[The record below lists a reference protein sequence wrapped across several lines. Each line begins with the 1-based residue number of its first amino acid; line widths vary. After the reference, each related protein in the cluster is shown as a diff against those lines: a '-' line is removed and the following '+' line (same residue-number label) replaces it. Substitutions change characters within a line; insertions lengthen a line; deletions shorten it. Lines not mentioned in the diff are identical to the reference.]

1 MSVLTTLPIGIFC
14 VAMIF
19 AGLRDLTTMTIPNWL
34 TLMLV
39 MVFFAAAAMTSMSL
53 EEIGLHTAVGFV
65 TLLIGMVLF
74 ARGWIG
80 GGDAKLMAAV
90 ALWVGWAQALPYFI
104 VASILGGAL
113 TLVILG
119 YRNLPLPVFV
129 MRHAWALRLHDRAE
143 GVPYGLALAAAA
155 LLIFPDTEIFRLTV
169 AIG

>member
-1 MSVLTTLPIGIFC
+1 MSVLTTFPIGIFC

-34 TLMLV
+34 TLMLAV
-39 MVFFAAAAMTSMSL
+39 IFFAAAAMTSMPLS
-53 EEIGLHTAVGFV
+53 EIGLHTVVGFV
-65 TLLIGMVLF
+65 TLLIGMILF

-90 ALWVGWAQALPYFI
+90 ALWLGWAQALPYFV
-104 VASILGGAL
+104 VASIFGGAL
-113 TLVILG
+113 TLAILG
-119 YRNLPLPVFV
+119 YRNLPLPAFV
-129 MRHAWALRLHDRAE
+129 MRHDWAMRLHDRTE

-155 LLIFPDTEIFRLTV
+155 LLIFPDTEIFRLMV

>member
-1 MSVLTTLPIGIFC
+1 MSVLTTFPIGIFC

-34 TLMLV
+34 TLMLAV
-39 MVFFAAAAMTSMSL
+39 VFFAAAAMTSMPLS
-53 EEIGLHTAVGFV
+53 EIGLHTVVGFV
-65 TLLIGMVLF
+65 TLLIGMILF

-90 ALWVGWAQALPYFI
+90 ALWLGWAQALPYFV
-104 VASILGGAL
+104 VASIFGGAL
-113 TLVILG
+113 TLAILG
-119 YRNLPLPVFV
+119 YRNLPLPAFV
-129 MRHAWALRLHDRAE
+129 MRHDWAMRLHDRTE

>member
-34 TLMLV
+34 TAALV
-39 MVFFAAAAMTSMSL
+39 VLFFVTAFMGSMPLAEIGQHAAIAFATLLVGMGFFAK
-53 EEIGLHTAVGFV
+53 
-65 TLLIGMVLF
+65 
-74 ARGWIG
+74 RWIG

-90 ALWVGWAQALPYFI
+90 ALWVGLTQALPYFVI
-104 VASILGGAL
+104 ASILGGAL
-113 TLVILG
+113 TLAILG
-119 YRNLPLPVFV
+119 YRNLPMPAFV
-129 MRHAWALRLHDRAE
+129 VRCDWAMRLHDRSE
-143 GVPYGLALAAAA
+143 GIPYGLALAAAA

>member
-34 TLMLV
+34 TLVLAL
-39 MVFFAAAAMTSMSL
+39 VFFAAAAMTSMSL
-53 EEIGLHTAVGFV
+53 NEIGLHTAVGFA
-65 TLLIGMVLF
+65 TLLVGMGLF
-74 ARGWIG
+74 AKGWIG
-80 GGDAKLMAAV
+80 GGDAKLMAVV
-90 ALWVGWAQALPYFI
+90 ALWIGWTQVLPYFVI
-104 VASILGGAL
+104 ASIFGGAL
-113 TLVILG
+113 TLAILA
-119 YRNLPLPVFV
+119 YRNLPLPAFIG
-129 MRHAWALRLHDRAE
+129 RHDWAMRLHDRTE